1 VPRWYYAH
9 GEGVADM
16 SDRRSPRMAKVAKR
30 RTSNPTP
37 GNSQYQPAQGAPRHA
52 PTIPPII
59 MQADANKPMF
69 EATTAKLEPESD
81 IIKLG
86 NTVIWPRN
94 APTNNTAA
102 RFPTQHIK
110 YMYVCRCSVAVD
122 DGSTPSWS
130 VNNGSRAG
138 PRLLSVLSV
147 VML

>member
-1 VPRWYYAH
+1 
-9 GEGVADM
+9 
-16 SDRRSPRMAKVAKR
+16 
-30 RTSNPTP
+30 
-37 GNSQYQPAQGAPRHA
+37 
-52 PTIPPII
+52 
-59 MQADANKPMF
+59 
-69 EATTAKLEPESD
+69 
-81 IIKLG
+81 LG

-130 VNNGSRAG
+130 VDNGSRAG